1 MRNKERRKF
10 IRLEVYHLA
19 KYRLLSDAKDESRYI
34 LAAVRD
40 IGAGGLC
47 LVTEETLP
55 LSSLVQLKINFPGIS
70 TTVFTLAKVVWIK
83 QIKKTKHYLLG
94 TQFIEIDESMR
105 KGIDGKVKFVQH
117 KLNERNDSLVK
128 FLRFLERRT
137 KK

>member
-1 MRNKERRKF
+1 MRDKERRKF

-19 KYRLLSDAKDESRYI
+19 KYRPLSDAKEAPSYI

-94 TQFIEIDESMR
+94 TQFMEIDESVR
-105 KGIDGKVKFVQH
+105 KGIDGKAKFVQH
-117 KLNERNDSLVK
+117 KLNEKKVSLVK
-128 FLRFLERRT
+128 FLQFLERRA